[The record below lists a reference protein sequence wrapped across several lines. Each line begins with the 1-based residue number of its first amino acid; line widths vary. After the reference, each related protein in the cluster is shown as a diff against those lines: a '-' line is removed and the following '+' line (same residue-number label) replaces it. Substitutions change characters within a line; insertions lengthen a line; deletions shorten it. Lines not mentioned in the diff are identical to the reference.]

1 MENLP
6 NFGEMN
12 SGELKTQNSWTLKN
26 PVANKANSH
35 FLGSKVPTAKAS
47 NARRKAGHTSS
58 AADTPSVALYSVL
71 ESSFQKQ
78 LENAYDVVLEATM
91 PIFDDVQRRKKLAET
106 CMRKLLLTD
115 LAEPSQIGNAN
126 LLNVADI
133 SEEPDYNGS
142 LQKNGC
148 KDWEKWEQAR
158 KEEMDAMEQ
167 FEVFEVVPRSS
178 MRAGTRPL
186 TAKWV
191 HKVKV
196 NELGEIVRWKARCVC
211 RGFLQRE
218 FDTFHPN
225 ETYAPVVS
233 HDALR
238 LMLASATMRGLTLYQ
253 ADISN
258 FYLQCDLLMAE
269 RQSIYMEPPP
279 GVDIG
284 KDNIYL
290 VKKPL
295 YGSRQGAYDS
305 SFALANHLTKLG
317 FIRCTAEP
325 SLYRRIRNG
334 EEVIIA
340 AYCDDLTIACKSD
353 SVRDGIIA
361 ELRQRF
367 VIKDGEGGRI
377 RWLLG
382 VKITQ
387 SIADGTTQLSQELAI
402 DKVAKAFLTPKEL
415 LDSWKILAPA
425 RTEPLPKLDAKLV
438 PDSEFHML
446 SALGSLIYISQWTRP
461 DVSVAVSTLCRHAAT
476 PGAKHVEATKRLIQY
491 LYRTRHLGL
500 EYTAKSKS
508 ITPEMYAQGRHPN
521 STPHNHLD
529 TFVDSDY
536 AADVS
541 RRSMKGVLVM
551 FGGAPVMWSSSLN
564 KIVSTSTAE
573 SEVLAAAQAAKD
585 AIHLQNLL
593 SFLGYPRRTIVL
605 KEDNSAAIA
614 QVEGGLKYVRKAKH
628 YSVWLHFLQQKVL
641 DKVISF
647 EYTPTKLQLADVM
660 TKNLPGGSEPGHFH
674 YFADQIVK
682 PVLPIPERPT
692 ERRTD
697 DGECVKGD

>member
-1 MENLP
+1 
-6 NFGEMN
+6 
-12 SGELKTQNSWTLKN
+12 
-26 PVANKANSH
+26 
-35 FLGSKVPTAKAS
+35 
-47 NARRKAGHTSS
+47 
-58 AADTPSVALYSVL
+58 
-71 ESSFQKQ
+71 
-78 LENAYDVVLEATM
+78 
-91 PIFDDVQRRKKLAET
+91 
-106 CMRKLLLTD
+106 MRKLLLTD

-158 KEEMDAMEQ
+158 KEEIDAMEQ

-196 NELGEIVRWKARCVC
+196 NELGEKVRWKARCS
-211 RGFLQRE
+211 
-218 FDTFHPN
+218 
-225 ETYAPVVS
+225 TYAPVVS

-279 GVDIG
+279 GVDID

-317 FIRCTAEP
+317 FIRCTTEP

-334 EEVIIA
+334 GEVIIA

-353 SVRDGIIA
+353 AVRDGIIA

-387 SIADGTTQLSQELAI
+387 SLADGTTQLSQELAI
-402 DKVAKAFLTPKEL
+402 DKVAKAFLTPSGFVE
-415 LDSWKILAPA
+415 D
-425 RTEPLPKLDAKLV
+425 
-438 PDSEFHML
+438 
-446 SALGSLIYISQWTRP
+446 TRP
-461 DVSVAVSTLCRHAAT
+461 S
-476 PGAKHVEATKRLIQY
+476 
-491 LYRTRHLGL
+491 
-500 EYTAKSKS
+500 
-508 ITPEMYAQGRHPN
+508 
-521 STPHNHLD
+521 
-529 TFVDSDY
+529 SD
-536 AADVS
+536 
-541 RRSMKGVLVM
+541 
-551 FGGAPVMWSSSLN
+551 
-564 KIVSTSTAE
+564 
-573 SEVLAAAQAAKD
+573 
-585 AIHLQNLL
+585 
-593 SFLGYPRRTIVL
+593 RTIA
-605 KEDNSAAIA
+605 EAWC
-614 QVEGGLKYVRKAKH
+614 KAC
-628 YSVWLHFLQQKVL
+628 S
-641 DKVISF
+641 
-647 EYTPTKLQLADVM
+647 
-660 TKNLPGGSEPGHFH
+660 
-674 YFADQIVK
+674 
-682 PVLPIPERPT
+682 
-692 ERRTD
+692 
-697 DGECVKGD
+697 